1 MVEKKISIK
10 VDGAN
15 NQLTLVVGDFVNI
28 DELEENL
35 ETQKQND
42 IFSLNSVKYLQ
53 VPFSRDVETSW
64 SNYLDVY
71 PTNRQPYHRVW
82 YNTLASSQSSYYGY
96 LTDILESY
104 KS

>member
-35 ETQKQND
+35 ET
-42 IFSLNSVKYLQ
+42 
-53 VPFSRDVETSW
+53 
-64 SNYLDVY
+64 
-71 PTNRQPYHRVW
+71 
-82 YNTLASSQSSYYGY
+82 
-96 LTDILESY
+96 
-104 KS
+104 